1 MTARR
6 QRPARRALAIVAA
19 LASGLTTMTVASVI
33 PTSAAAADPRPDAKA
48 FLRQATQPAPLA
60 PAGRPEALRGGQR
73 SALATSVRGVVAD
86 GAVAMTVRAE
96 RDRFALGA
104 ADGLRQ
110 WGERPPA
117 GRNSPF
123 RVASNTKMMV
133 ATLAMQLV
141 EDGTWSLDTTV
152 EDVWPGLIPGRGDEV
167 TIENLLQHS
176 SGIPDGIFPVVTANT
191 NGPTMADAI
200 EALEADYE
208 PEQVLEA
215 ALAQPWTFEPGT
227 QAVYSNTGYIVL
239 GMLLER
245 ASGAPLAHL
254 LRDNVFRPAG
264 MTGTAYLTET
274 GLPKPALVDT
284 ITADGQTYD
293 LDGFDPELFAAAGAV
308 MSTTTD
314 LNAFTEALATG
325 RLVKPATFERMRRT
339 RPVQV
344 TVDAQGSPVRV
355 DYGLGVYRMPDPCEP
370 GQFLWGH
377 DGATFGTLS
386 YAVTSLDGT
395 RQVSAGWTGREYNT
409 DGSVSY
415 NPMEAIDAALS
426 ATCGRG

>member
-1 MTARR
+1 
-6 QRPARRALAIVAA
+6 
-19 LASGLTTMTVASVI
+19 
-33 PTSAAAADPRPDAKA
+33 
-48 FLRQATQPAPLA
+48 
-60 PAGRPEALRGGQR
+60 
-73 SALATSVRGVVAD
+73 
-86 GAVAMTVRAE
+86 
-96 RDRFALGA
+96 
-104 ADGLRQ
+104 
-110 WGERPPA
+110 
-117 GRNSPF
+117 
-123 RVASNTKMMV
+123 
-133 ATLAMQLV
+133 
-141 EDGTWSLDTTV
+141 
-152 EDVWPGLIPGRGDEV
+152 
-167 TIENLLQHS
+167 
-176 SGIPDGIFPVVTANT
+176 VTANT

-254 LRDNVFRPAG
+254 LRDNVFRPSG
-264 MTGTAYLTET
+264 MTCTAYLTET
-274 GLPKPALVDT
+274 VLPKPALVDT

-308 MSTTTD
+308 VSTTKD